1 MDMDITPRYTKIEK
15 TIQTRYGTIV
25 LEDPVGFPWAESNLY
40 CVAKDG
46 AIVWIAEKPEPST
59 LYSRVKLNE
68 NAISVSTYTL
78 SSHACELEV
87 GTGKI
92 LSKTSFI

>member
-1 MDMDITPRYTKIEK
+1 MEISPLYTKVEK

-25 LEDPVGFPWAESNLY
+25 LENPEGFPRAECNLY
-40 CVAKDG
+40 CVTKDG
-46 AIVWIAEKPEPST
+46 AIVWKAEKPEPST

-68 NAISVSTYTL
+68 NAITVSTYTL

-92 LSKTSFI
+92 VSKTSFM